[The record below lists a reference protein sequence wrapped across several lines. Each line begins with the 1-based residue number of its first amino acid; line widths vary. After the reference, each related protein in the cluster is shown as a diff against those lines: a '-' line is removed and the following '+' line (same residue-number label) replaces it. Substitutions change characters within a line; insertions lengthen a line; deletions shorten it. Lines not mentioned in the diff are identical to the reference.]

1 VARKKKRSRFKLFPL
16 SLVLVVV
23 VWVTSFLVWFFW
35 KDIQRTEILSGK
47 NTTTAQPQQP
57 SQEKIS
63 EEERKKLDEILK
75 RRR

>member
-1 VARKKKRSRFKLFPL
+1 VAKRKKRSGLKLFPL
-16 SLVLVVV
+16 SLFLVLV
-23 VWVTSFLVWFFW
+23 VWVTSFLVWLFW
-35 KDIQRTEILSGK
+35 KDIQRTEILSGN
-47 NTTTAQPQQP
+47 NTTTIQPQQP